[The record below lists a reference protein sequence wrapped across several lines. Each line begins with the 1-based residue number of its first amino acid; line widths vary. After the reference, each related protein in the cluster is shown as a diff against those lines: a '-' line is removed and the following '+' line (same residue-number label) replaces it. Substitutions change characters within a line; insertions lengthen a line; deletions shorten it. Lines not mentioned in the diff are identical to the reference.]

1 MKKLISIIILTALAA
16 GVLFTAGCKKDDP
29 SVIVDIWTPQP
40 ALTSVPVTFDPSDTD
55 VPTATPGSSDDP
67 TADPGFTDAPTAA
80 PTPVGPVEPD
90 QSVFDDAA
98 FIGNSVFEG
107 LYRFGIITHGTFF
120 TKVGL
125 NVNSVFTAHLDN
137 SSVPIIDELNTGTYN
152 KVILFFGSNELGWPS
167 YPGFI
172 ERYSNVI
179 DAVWQRQPGC
189 KIYICALLPTNKA
202 RDDKNEN
209 GFTNANINTMNGMIK
224 DLCDERG
231 VTYID
236 VPAGMFDEFGRLP
249 DDASSDGQHPNLK
262 YDRIWAEHI
271 CLKVMG
277 VI

>member
-1 MKKLISIIILTALAA
+1 MKKLISIILTAAV
-16 GVLFTAGCKKDDP
+16 VLSMLLLAGCKTEDP
-29 SVIVDIWTPQP
+29 SVIVDIFTPQP
-40 ALTSVPVTFDPSDTD
+40 HVTSAPMTD
-55 VPTATPGSSDDP
+55 KP
-67 TADPGFTDAPTAA
+67 TDAPYNTPETTENATVAPSITDEPTAA
-80 PTPVGPVEPD
+80 PTQAGPVEPD

-107 LYRFGIITHGTFF
+107 LYRFGIITHGSFF

-137 SSVPIIDELNTGTYN
+137 SSVPIIDELNNGTFN

-172 ERYSNVI
+172 ERYSSVI

-209 GFTNANINTMNGMIK
+209 GFTNENINTMNGLIRE
-224 DLCDERG
+224 LCEERG

-236 VPAGMFDEFGRLP
+236 VPAAMFDEYGRLP

>member
-1 MKKLISIIILTALAA
+1 MKKLISIILLAA
-16 GVLFTAGCKKDDP
+16 FAAGALLLAGCHKEDP
-29 SVIVDIWTPQP
+29 SAIVDIWTPQP
-40 ALTSVPVTFDPSDTD
+40 AVTSAPF
-55 VPTATPGSSDDP
+55 TADP
-67 TADPGFTDAPTAA
+67 TADPTGTPGTTEGTTDVPTDAPTDA
-80 PTPVGPVEPD
+80 PTVAPTQAGPIEPD

-107 LYRFGIITHGTFF
+107 LYRFGIITHGAFF

-172 ERYSNVI
+172 EKYSTVI

-209 GFTNANINTMNGMIK
+209 GFTNANINTMNGLIK
-224 DLCDERG
+224 DLCDRRG

-236 VPAGMFDEFGRLP
+236 VPAGMFDEYGRLP